1 MPKTDQKDK
10 LICDQYFVIHSRHK
24 DIEYLAL
31 SIRTSAMTARCE
43 VTAGAAGWFCVH
55 VALISATTWAW
66 CCAPTAKGTARS
78 PDWHTKRLNVAGG
91 DGRVIG

>member
-31 SIRTSAMTARCE
+31 SIRTSAVTARCE
-43 VTAGAAGWFCVH
+43 VTSY
-55 VALISATTWAW
+55 VAS
-66 CCAPTAKGTARS
+66 
-78 PDWHTKRLNVAGG
+78 
-91 DGRVIG
+91 